1 MTEAAATPAGLVARC
16 QALPGNVRGA
26 LWMLLAGAVFT
37 AQGAIV
43 KGLGSRLDS
52 FEIAFFRCA
61 FGLLAIAPF
70 VIGPYLT
77 QGGTALFLT
86 GRPWMHLARALV
98 GVTGMFCGFYAV
110 THLPLAD
117 ATAISF
123 TKPLFMIVLAVIF
136 LGEQV
141 RWRRWSATIVGFL
154 GVLIIMRP
162 GTDSFQPAALVALL
176 GSFFI
181 ADVVVLVKKL
191 SATERNVTILFY
203 FAAITTVVSAIPAA
217 FVWQTPTLHELGLLV
232 LVGVT
237 ATLGQACALRAYR
250 AGEAT
255 AVVPFDYA
263 RLIFAVVY
271 GYAFFAELPDLWSY
285 VGAAVLIASTLY
297 IAFREIRIGKP
308 RAAPAGAL

>member
-1 MTEAAATPAGLVARC
+1 VETIQPGVA
-16 QALPGNVRGA
+16 LGA
-26 LWMLLAGAVFT
+26 LVTAVGA
-37 AQGAIV
+37 
-43 KGLGSRLDS
+43 RLDC

-70 VIGPYLT
+70 VVGPYLA

-98 GVTGMFCGFYAV
+98 GVAGMFCGFYAV
-110 THLPLAD
+110 THMPLAD

-123 TKPLFMIVLAVIF
+123 TKPLFMIVLAVAF

-141 RWRRWSATIVGFL
+141 RWRRWSATVVGFM

-162 GTDSFQPAALVALL
+162 GTDAFQPAALVALL

-203 FAAITTVVSAIPAA
+203 FAAITTVVAAVPAA
-217 FVWQTPTLHELGLLV
+217 LVWTTPTWRELAFLV
-232 LVGVT
+232 LVGIA
-237 ATLGQACALRAYR
+237 ATLGQACSLRAYR

-263 RLIFAVVY
+263 RLIFATLY
-271 GYAFFAELPDLWSY
+271 GYLFFAELPDLWSY

-297 IAFREIRIGKP
+297 IALRDIRIGAP
-308 RAAPAGAL
+308 QIRTQAAPP

>member
-1 MTEAAATPAGLVARC
+1 MTDAAASPGGLVARC
-16 QALPGNVRGA
+16 RALPGNARGA

-37 AQGAIV
+37 GQGAIV
-43 KGLGSRLDS
+43 KSLGDRLDS

-61 FGLLAIAPF
+61 FGLLAILPF
-70 VIGPYLT
+70 VIGPYFS
-77 QGGTALFLT
+77 QGSAALFLT

-98 GVTGMFCGFYAV
+98 GVAGVFCGFYAV
-110 THLPLAD
+110 THMPLAD

-123 TKPLFMIVLAVIF
+123 TKPLFMIVLAVVF

-141 RWRRWSATIVGFL
+141 RWRRWTATAIGFT

-162 GTDSFQPAALVALL
+162 GTESFQPAALVALL

-191 SATERNVTILFY
+191 SATERNATILFY
-203 FAAITTVVSAIPAA
+203 FAAITTVVSAIPAV
-217 FVWQTPTLHELGLLV
+217 FVWQTPMAHELAFLI
-232 LVGVT
+232 LVGIT
-237 ATLGQACALRAYR
+237 ATVGQACALRAYR

-263 RLIFAVVY
+263 RLIFAAVY
-271 GYAFFAELPDLWSY
+271 GYAFFAEVPDLWSY

-297 IAFREIRIGKP
+297 IALREIRIGKP
-308 RAAPAGAL
+308 RASSGAL